1 MISPETLR
9 RFKFFANIEPDVL
22 KDIAMTG
29 TTITC
34 GKGDWVFYERTDAD
48 ALYLVERGS
57 IELMINLD
65 ETGEKQAYVS
75 TVVDGEIMGW
85 SALVDPYTFTLGA
98 VCRSEASLVRLDAN
112 KLRDLMDEDCDLRAG
127 IMTGL
132 ASAMAERLSNLRVQF
147 VSITVA

>member
-9 RFKFFANIEPDVL
+9 RFKFFSNIEPAAL
-22 KDIAMTG
+22 KGIAMVG
-29 TTITC
+29 TTVTC

-85 SALVDPYTFTLGA
+85 SALVDPYTYTLGA

-112 KLRDLMDEDCDLRAG
+112 KLRDLMDGDSELKAG

-147 VSITVA
+147 VSVTVA